1 MWLPNPSIFLEISL
15 LKPAMTLMVIIMTAS
30 PMATPAVA
38 MVMLGLEER
47 GLSGLMFW
55 KKRRATKKEKLMVG
69 KN

>member
-1 MWLPNPSIFLEISL
+1 
-15 LKPAMTLMVIIMTAS
+15 MTLMVIIMTAR